1 MQLQNIL
8 MSKYVEFFSVEV
20 SRWQKKL
27 MVADLVISVWLEVQQ
42 TWAHLQS
49 IFFNSEDIRNQLPED
64 ARRFD
69 GIDLDFKVLV

>member
-27 MVADLVISVWLEVQQ
+27 MLADMVISLWHEVQQ
-42 TWAHLQS
+42 TWTHLQS
-49 IFFNSEDIRNQLPED
+49 IFANSEDIRNQLPED

-69 GIDLDFKVLV
+69 VIDLDFKV